1 MFPLTDGMPPRRF
14 PAVNVAII
22 AACFAVWIFYELP
35 NLNSA
40 VHDASFY
47 TCDVTGSCNAYLP
60 WEVSWFTAMFM
71 HASWSHIS
79 ATCGSSSSSART

>member
-40 VHDASFY
+40 VHDASLY
-47 TCDVTGSCNAYLP
+47 TCDVTSCNAYLP